1 MSDSYRYS
9 TLTLYKDSKILPEK
23 HFIVGNIGTYL
34 ATLTFLLIGEF
45 QYLRNTL
52 DLTIKIH
59 KSEDFAKAINT
70 NNYNYLKVRQDSRD
84 YYYFVIKKT
93 QTAEETI
100 TLELRMDVLNTFP
113 YNNYNL
119 GYQITNKTKVLRE
132 HKPRFYLESQD
143 LDVEGEIVGGNWDA
157 QSGDRFIL
165 TINGVDHH
173 GELLDVQDDY
183 LQVYFDDRFSYD
195 EEPLYTLLNVHAE
208 GFEFVNEND
217 TSESFQFKI
226 QEASLASRYIN
237 RKIDLY
243 SEGLNPILYKE
254 EKGELL
260 PPEENTWYLIYK
272 NADDATEENPQPV
285 DCYLA
290 PKLTA
295 RVKTKQQYLLQ
306 SENAQDGVVPEGYWF
321 TISAGYAGVD
331 VSIDGRIVRLG
342 ERQVLSSWHFVA
354 LQFYVP
360 ANSQKMTVKIV
371 EEVDYYD
378 GQGGYLYTNTY
389 TIETIYNVDKIEI
402 LSNLEH
408 YPAYKSADT
417 SDNELPKKSVYNS
430 NYSFD
435 RDISTTQ
442 ILNTIDS
449 IDRTDSKLVRIFE
462 LPYNP
467 VNIEVDTDGNLVF
480 ADNWN
485 YDSALGIM
493 KLTDL
498 NMKFEHEIETSVENP
513 FTPVLGDL
521 NIGSTT
527 GSETRK
533 IKDSKLFH
541 SDYYQPKFIYDS
553 FGFVFQLEKMK
564 HKIYSDNYFKFEF
577 VMTTT
582 IRSRFLFGFKDYE
595 LVHSTEDY
603 DNILVVGRNN
613 ESVLY
618 SSPYLTYLRTGYN
631 IDVKAKERTERTAII
646 GGILQGVGKIMDI
659 ATLGGVKKVSSR
671 VEQGYSSGATLASTI
686 VNTINTIAESEE
698 SMERKLSTLKAQAVG
713 VEGSDDIDLLGYY
726 ANNRAKYAIYKV
738 SERLEKELDNLFYY
752 TGYISNEMK
761 IPNTGTRYWF
771 NFVSAEIVFSNLM
784 GNISDI
790 CLQEIKNL
798 WKEGVV
804 FLHEHSGNY
813 DFEQVKENWETF
825 LVNL

>member
-23 HFIVGNIGTYL
+23 HFIVDNIATYL
-34 ATLTFLLIGEF
+34 ATLTTLPIGEF

-59 KSEDFAKAINT
+59 KSEDFTKAINT
-70 NNYNYLKVRQDSRD
+70 YNYNYLKVVQESRS

-100 TLELRMDVLNTFP
+100 TLDLRMDVLNTF
-113 YNNYNL
+113 NYGNYSL

-143 LDVEGEIVGGNWDA
+143 LDVAGEVIAGNWEA

-165 TINGVDHH
+165 TINGVDYH
-173 GELLDVQDDY
+173 GELLDVQEDY
-183 LQVYFDDRFSYD
+183 LEVYFDDRFSYD
-195 EEPLYTLLNVHAE
+195 EEPIYTFLNTQSE
-208 GFEFVNEND
+208 EFTFVNESD
-217 TSESFQFKI
+217 TSESFQFRV
-226 QEASLASRYIN
+226 QSARLASRYIN

-295 RVKTKQQYLLQ
+295 RVKTKQQYLLK
-306 SENAQDGVVPEGYWF
+306 SINAQDGVVPEGYYF
-321 TISAGYAGVD
+321 TISAGEEGVS
-331 VSIDGRIVRLG
+331 VSVDNRIIRLG
-342 ERQVLSSWHFVA
+342 KRTVLASTHYVA
-354 LQFYVP
+354 LQFRVP
-360 ANSQKMTVKIV
+360 SAGSQKLEVLLV
-371 EEVDYYD
+371 EEVDYYVPD
-378 GQGGYLYTNTY
+378 SGIVSTIY
-389 TIETIYNVDKIEI
+389 TIETFNNVDQIEI
-402 LSNLEH
+402 LSDLEH
-408 YPAYKSADT
+408 YPAYKST
-417 SDNELPKKSVYNS
+417 NLSNPQLPSNS
-430 NYSFD
+430 ISFPNYYFD

-442 ILNTIDS
+442 VLNTIDS

-467 VNIEVDTDGNLVF
+467 VNIDVDTDGNLVF
-480 ADNWN
+480 ADNWV
-485 YDSALGIM
+485 YDNTQGIM
-493 KLTDL
+493 KLSDL
-498 NMKFEHEIETSVENP
+498 SMKFKHEIETSVENP

-564 HKIYSDNYFKFEF
+564 HKIYSDSYFKFEF

-595 LVHSTEDY
+595 LVHSMEDY

-631 IDVKAKERTERTAII
+631 IDVKAKERTERTAIL
-646 GGILQGVGKIMDI
+646 GGILQGVGSI
-659 ATLGGVKKVSSR
+659 S
-671 VEQGYSSGATLASTI
+671 QLASTDKASGVVSAI
-686 VNTINTIAESEE
+686 TSLGSTIINTINTIAQSEE
-698 SMERKLSTLKAQAVG
+698 SMERRLATLKAQAVG

-726 ANNRAKYAIYKV
+726 SNNRAKYAIYKV

-761 IPNTGTRYWF
+761 IPNTQGRYWF